1 MSVEATKSPEE
12 YKALIHH
19 INEEVWSKGN
29 LAAADEFLSPELT
42 HNMPGLPPGL
52 EGVKQMV
59 TMTRTAFPDV
69 QSIIDDVIVEGDKV
83 AVRWTVRGTHRG
95 ELRGMP
101 PTGKQV
107 TLTGITISRF
117 TGGRIVE
124 SRTEYDRL
132 GMYQQLGLIPAP
144 EQARG

>member
-1 MSVEATKSPEE
+1 M
-12 YKALIHH
+12 
-19 INEEVWSKGN
+19 N
-29 LAAADEFLSPELT
+29 LAEADEFLTPELT

-117 TGGRIVE
+117 AGGKVVE
-124 SRTEYDRL
+124 RWDGYDRL